1 MSQQHDRVKAVA
13 VPTPPAITVPTLS
26 LGQVLPWLI
35 FAGLLLLVAMYF
47 VSAEQG
53 ATSLLSGT
61 AVHEWV
67 HDGRHLLGFPCH

>member
-1 MSQQHDRVKAVA
+1 MSQLNPHAGSAPVA
-13 VPTPPAITVPTLS
+13 LPALPTIS
-26 LGQVLPWLI
+26 LRQVMPWLVL
-35 FAGLLLLVAMYF
+35 AVLLAVVGLYF
-47 VSAEQG
+47 IGAEQG

>member
-1 MSQQHDRVKAVA
+1 MSEATHTQPVAVA
-13 VPTPPAITVPTLS
+13 TPPFPFT
-26 LGQVLPWLI
+26 QVLPWLI
-35 FAGLLLLVAMYF
+35 FAAVLVLVALYF

-53 ATSLLSGT
+53 ATSLFSGT

>member
-1 MSQQHDRVKAVA
+1 MAKPLSVA
-13 VPTPPAITVPTLS
+13 VPIKRGIDIPAVSVKQI
-26 LGQVLPWLI
+26 LPWLL

-47 VSAEQG
+47 LATEQG

-61 AVHEWV
+61 AVHEWL

>member
-1 MSQQHDRVKAVA
+1 MSESKVRAAVAPPPVA
-13 VPTPPAITVPTLS
+13 VPTLS
-26 LGQVLPWLI
+26 IRRVLPWLI

-53 ATSLLSGT
+53 AVSVLSGT
-61 AVHEWV
+61 GVHEWL

>member
-1 MSQQHDRVKAVA
+1 MSEAIQSEVTHAQPVA
-13 VPTPPAITVPTLS
+13 LTTPAFS
-26 LGQVLPWLI
+26 LRQVAPWLI
-35 FAGLLLLVAMYF
+35 FTAVLFLVALYF

-53 ATSLLSGT
+53 ATSLFSGT